1 MVIFTPYHK
10 TIEPWKMMLS
20 VLGFYWEASWEIE
33 FLWLSLYINSIF
45 QYKIKIFGILNLF
58 WWCSNPCKSWDFS
71 VFPKTE
77 WRCFYSQY
85 IIWNLVDHCG
95 LIYRWGIK
103 TQFSAWFSVKPQN
116 WEHHFS
122 WFYGLM
128 IWCKNDHIDMSGT
141 WLHIMAYI

>member
-1 MVIFTPYHK
+1 MK
-10 TIEPWKMMLS
+10 NDALS
-20 VLGFYWEASWEIE
+20 
-33 FLWLSLYINSIF
+33 
-45 QYKIKIFGILNLF
+45 FGILLRSKLRNWVFMAQLIY
-58 WWCSNPCKSWDFS
+58 KLHFS
-71 VFPKTE
+71 VQNQNIWNTQSFLVMLKPLQKLRLLSFPKTE

-85 IIWNLVDHCG
+85 IIWNPVAHCG